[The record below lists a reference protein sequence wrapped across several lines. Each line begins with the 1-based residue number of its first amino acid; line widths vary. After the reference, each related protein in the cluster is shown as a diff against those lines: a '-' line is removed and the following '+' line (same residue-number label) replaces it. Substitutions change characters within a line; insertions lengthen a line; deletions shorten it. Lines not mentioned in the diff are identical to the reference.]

1 MPNSYDV
8 HGKFILLT
16 GGARGIG
23 RAIAELLVANGAVVR
38 IWDASP
44 AQVAGATSEIVDVTE
59 FAAIAAALT
68 RLPKAEHPDVLVNG
82 AGYLGKTQGFVAHP
96 YEDWQRIVAVN
107 PAGAPRGTQAG
118 VPPQIRA
125 GRGGIWHKGAPA
137 RTKEVGPLA
146 AYVRTN

>member
-23 RAIAELLVANGAVVR
+23 RAIAELLVANGGVVR
-38 IWDASP
+38 IWDGSP
-44 AQVAGATSEIVDVTE
+44 AQVAGATSEIVDVPE

-96 YEDWQRIVAVN
+96 YEDWQRIVAGN
-107 PAGAPRGTQAG
+107 LARTLRGTQAVLPRMLRARPGTIFKKGSLGGEKG
-118 VPPQIRA
+118 VAHP
-125 GRGGIWHKGAPA
+125 GR
-137 RTKEVGPLA
+137 
-146 AYVRTN
+146 YS

>member
-8 HGKFILLT
+8 HGKFLLLT

-44 AQVAGATSEIVDVTE
+44 AQVAGARSEIVDVTE

-96 YEDWQRIVAVN
+96 YEDWQRIVAAKPTGIIRIKPGVLSTL
-107 PAGAPRGTQAG
+107 PRALRLSIFDNCSALLVQ
-118 VPPQIRA
+118 V
-125 GRGGIWHKGAPA
+125 
-137 RTKEVGPLA
+137 VDSL
-146 AYVRTN
+146 